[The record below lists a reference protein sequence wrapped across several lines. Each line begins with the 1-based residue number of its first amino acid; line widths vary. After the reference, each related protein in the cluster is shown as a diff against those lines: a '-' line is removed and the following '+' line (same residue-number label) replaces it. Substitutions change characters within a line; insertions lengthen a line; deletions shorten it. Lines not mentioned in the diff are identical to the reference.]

1 MEKQMEQYCRKVKS
15 FLQCSP
21 ADARRCIADV
31 QRTAKRLRQEEPGI
45 SMDEIM
51 GFLGEPEEVAR
62 MFRDTLD
69 PARVERYRRRK
80 KLIFGALIGV
90 LLVGFLGAM
99 YTAYNMAVNPPCTYS
114 ETIYITEYDIPDG
127 ER

>member
-1 MEKQMEQYCRKVKS
+1 M
-15 FLQCSP
+15 
-21 ADARRCIADV
+21 
-31 QRTAKRLRQEEPGI
+31 QRTAERLRQEEPGI

-51 GFLGEPEEVAR
+51 GFLGEPEEVTR

-80 KLIFGALIGV
+80 KMIFGALIGM

-99 YTAYNMAVNPPCTYS
+99 YTAYNMVVNPPCTYS
-114 ETIYITEYDIPDG
+114 ETVYITEYDIPDG